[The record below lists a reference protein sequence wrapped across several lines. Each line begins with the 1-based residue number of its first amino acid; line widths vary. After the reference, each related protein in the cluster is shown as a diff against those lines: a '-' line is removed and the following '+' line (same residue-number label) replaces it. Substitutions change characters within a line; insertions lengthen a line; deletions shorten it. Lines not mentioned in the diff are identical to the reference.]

1 VTEVLVRLPRGTG
14 AAPVAAVARQLLD
27 WVVGWYAERIDPND
41 PAAPVEL
48 PARRF
53 VAAGAPREVPWD
65 TNAGQ
70 VTVAM
75 DRLIAALDPTAAIPP
90 ARSPR
95 RDPANTGRV
104 QRSASL
110 EVQIVRCV
118 PLPPD
123 PLSVPPPEALD
134 SLGATLTAD
143 AGHLMSALVDAVRG
157 GILLREHVG
166 QANVAVGDV
175 VTLGPLG
182 GTAAVAGMLTVPL
195 L

>member
-1 VTEVLVRLPRGTG
+1 MTETLARLPRGNG
-14 AAPVAAVARQLLD
+14 AAPVAAVARLLLD
-27 WVVGWYAERIDPND
+27 WVVAWYAEHADPAD
-41 PAAPVEL
+41 PAAPIPL

-75 DRLIAALDPTAAIPP
+75 ERLIAALNPAAATAP
-90 ARSPR
+90 ARSPQ
-95 RDPANTGRV
+95 RDPGNTGRI

-118 PLPPD
+118 PMPPD
-123 PLSVPPPEALD
+123 PLSVPSPDALD
-134 SLGATLTAD
+134 ELGVTLTAD
-143 AGHLMSALVDAVRG
+143 AGHLMSALIDAVRRG
-157 GILLREHVG
+157 ALLREHVG
-166 QANVAVGDV
+166 QGQIAIGDV
-175 VTLGPLG
+175 LTLGPLG